1 MGLVEFVNFGAFLI
15 MWLILLR
22 AAQIIGQNTWLAGAI
37 GALHA

>member
-1 MGLVEFVNFGAFLI
+1 MGLVEFVNFGAMLV

-22 AAQIIGQNTWLAGAI
+22 AAQILGRNTFIAPAL